1 MPQLKDGDAMT
12 PATGSENTHWQG
24 PTPFEATKRMIGGF
38 VLLFGVCLLAPL
50 PLSNIPISLTI
61 VLVAFA
67 YLVED
72 GILLAVALTIT
83 LGLLAAVAATLWS
96 TVAELVWLIRG

>member
-1 MPQLKDGDAMT
+1 MRII
-12 PATGSENTHWQG
+12 PALRYLERFIRPRW
-24 PTPFEATKRMIGGF
+24 PTPFEATKRVIGGF
-38 VLLFGVCLLAPL
+38 VLLLGVCLLAPL

-67 YLVED
+67 YLEED

-83 LGLLAAVAATLWS
+83 LGLLAAVAAALWS
-96 TVAELVWLIRG
+96 TVAELVWLTRG